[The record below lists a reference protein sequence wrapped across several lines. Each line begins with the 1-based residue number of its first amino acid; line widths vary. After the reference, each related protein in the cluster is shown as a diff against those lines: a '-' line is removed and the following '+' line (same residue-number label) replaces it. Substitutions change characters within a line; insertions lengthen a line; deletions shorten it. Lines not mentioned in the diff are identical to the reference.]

1 MEQTIRQLKR
11 EIEQADAILIGAGA
25 GLSTSA
31 GFTYTGK
38 RFEEI
43 VCRMV
48 KEQKD
53 MRVPTELIPYC
64 PICGAPMSMNL
75 RVDGR

>member
-1 MEQTIRQLKR
+1 MEQTLRQLKR

-38 RFEEI
+38 RFEENFADFEKN
-43 VCRMV
+43 MAS
-48 KEQKD
+48 
-53 MRVPTELIPYC
+53 T
-64 PICGAPMSMNL
+64 ICILPAFTTL
-75 RVDGR
+75 RPQRKSGRI